1 MSSDVATSLHPE
13 QRPPMHGARD
23 AMKLY
28 ERLADEMSD
37 QIRAGVLRSGDRLPS
52 VRSLTR
58 SRSISPGTV
67 LQAYALL
74 ESRGEIRTRPRSGFY
89 VNPHWRGLPHAPAM
103 SRPAVRPQVCKVS
116 ELVFEIFE
124 AIKNPQVVALGSP
137 FPSPELFPF
146 AKLAQALHTGMRRL
160 NPQDMVAHVTP
171 ANPHLRRQI
180 ARRYLESGLAVR
192 PEDIV
197 ITSGALE
204 ALNLCLQTVA
214 RPGDLIAIESP
225 AFYAVLEAIQ
235 RNGMR
240 AVELPTSARD
250 GIDLAA
256 LDAALQR
263 HPIKACWIMPNFQNP
278 LGSLMPEQ
286 KKRELVRMLAE
297 RDIPLIEDDVYSEL
311 YFGRDQPK
319 PAKAFDR
326 KGLVLHCSSFSKCVA
341 PGYRVGWVAPG
352 QYFKE
357 VERAKLMTT
366 IATSVPMQAALV
378 EYLKHGG
385 YEHHLRRLR
394 RELQRQQDQMLQ
406 SLRRHFPGDIH
417 VSKPQGG
424 YFLWIEMQE
433 SVNALELHRRA
444 MERNI
449 TTAPG
454 PIFSPQRKFANCI
467 RLNYGMPWTPRV
479 EASVATLGGIIASLS
494 GSAKPK
500 SAMQVLAA

>member
-1 MSSDVATSLHPE
+1 
-13 QRPPMHGARD
+13 
-23 AMKLY
+23 
-28 ERLADEMSD
+28 
-37 QIRAGVLRSGDRLPS
+37 
-52 VRSLTR
+52 
-58 SRSISPGTV
+58 
-67 LQAYALL
+67 
-74 ESRGEIRTRPRSGFY
+74 
-89 VNPHWRGLPHAPAM
+89 
-103 SRPAVRPQVCKVS
+103 VRP
-116 ELVFEIFE
+116 
-124 AIKNPQVVALGSP
+124 
-137 FPSPELFPF
+137 
-146 AKLAQALHTGMRRL
+146 
-160 NPQDMVAHVTP
+160 D
-171 ANPHLRRQI
+171 
-180 ARRYLESGLAVR
+180 
-192 PEDIV
+192 DIL

-352 QYFKE
+352 RYFKQ

-385 YEHHLRRLR
+385 YKHHLRRLR
-394 RELQRQQDQMLQ
+394 GELQRQQDQMLQ

-433 SVNALELHRRA
+433 AVNALELHRLA

-454 PIFSPQRKFANCI
+454 PIFSPQRKFENCI

-479 EASVATLGGIIASLS
+479 DAALATLGGIIATLS

-500 SAMQVLAA
+500 SAMQALAA